1 MSEQDE
7 ELNLLE
13 GTEPTNEVETEE
25 QPEEKKDD
33 GAIQADKRPRGR
45 PRKPPSTEP
54 KPNLKKV
61 RSQKQMETFEKARAS
76 LKAKQE
82 EKKKL
87 QAEVNKIK
95 AKEREEKII
104 KTAINIKKKQLK
116 EEAILN
122 EYVDDDT
129 PIEVLKEAIAEVKK
143 KKQLARKDLPAKE
156 KPDTTPQMPKLKNSN
171 TGFFFV

>member
-7 ELNLLE
+7 ELKLLE
-13 GTEPTNEVETEE
+13 GTGLPNEVETEE
-25 QPEEKKDD
+25 EDQE
-33 GAIQADKRPRGR
+33 IQAPKKPRGR

-54 KPNLKKV
+54 KPNMKKV
-61 RSQKQMETFEKARAS
+61 RSQKQIETFEKARAS

-95 AKEREEKII
+95 KQEREEKII
-104 KTAINIKKKQLK
+104 KTAVNIKKKQLK

-122 EYVDDDT
+122 DYVDDDT
-129 PIEVLKEAIAEVKK
+129 PIEVLKEAIADIKRKK
-143 KKQLARKDLPAKE
+143 ALARKDLPAKPE
-156 KPDTTPQMPKLKNSN
+156 PDLTPNMPRPNLRDTKKPN
-171 TGFFFV
+171 GFYFL

>member
-13 GTEPTNEVETEE
+13 GTEPTNEVETE
-25 QPEEKKDD
+25 QPTEEINDD
-33 GAIQADKRPRGR
+33 GAIQAEKRPRGR
-45 PRKPPSTEP
+45 PRKPVSSEP
-54 KPNLKKV
+54 RPNLKKM

-76 LKAKQE
+76 LKAKQD
-82 EKKKL
+82 EKRKL

-95 AKEREEKII
+95 KKEREEKII

-129 PIEVLKEAIAEVKK
+129 PIEVLKEAVAEIKR
-143 KKQLARKDLPAKE
+143 KKQMARKDLPARE
-156 KPDTTPQMPKLKNSN
+156 EPDTTPNRPKLKNSN
-171 TGFFFV
+171 TSFFFV